1 MLILTIFVIGYLCIA
16 LEHFLK
22 IDKAATAVT
31 TGVLCWV
38 VFSLGYDGDM
48 HELNEGLTFKLGE
61 IGSILFFLLSAM
73 TIVELIDTHKG
84 FDIITSKIKTAN
96 PYKLLV
102 LVSII
107 TFLLSSILDNLTT
120 AIVMAALIKKLIKD
134 KEMMW
139 LFGGFVII
147 AANAGGA
154 FSPIGD
160 VTTIMLWVGG
170 QITSGAVISNVIL
183 PSITCLS
190 VPLVLAYFSFRNKS
204 FGIIAEPETE
214 SLISKNEQI
223 TILILGV
230 IGLVSVPVFKTYT
243 HLPPFM
249 GILLSLGVIWIFTE
263 ILHRKKV
270 TDEHKSLKVTEVL
283 RKVDTPSVLF
293 FLGILLAVGA
303 LERAGFLTEL
313 ATTLNNRVG
322 NMYLINVIIGLL
334 SSIVDNVPLVAA
346 AMGMYTLDTYPVDHN
361 FWTFLSYTAGTGG
374 SVLIIGSAAGVA
386 IMGLLKIDFMW
397 YLKKI
402 SLYALAGY
410 FAGVAVYLLVNL

>member
-1 MLILTIFVIGYLCIA
+1 MLLLIIFVLGYLCIA
-16 LEHFLK
+16 MEHFLK

-38 VFSLGYDGDM
+38 IFALGYGGDM
-48 HELNEGLTFKLGE
+48 HELNEGLTLKLGE

-73 TIVELIDTHKG
+73 TIVELIDTHRG
-84 FDIITSKIKTAN
+84 FDIITSKIKTTD

-102 LVSII
+102 MVSII
-107 TFLLSSILDNLTT
+107 TFFLSSILDNLTT

-139 LFGGFVII
+139 IFGGFVII

-160 VTTIMLWVGG
+160 VTTIMLWIGG
-170 QITSGAVISNVIL
+170 QITSGVVISKVIL
-183 PSITCLS
+183 PSIICLA
-190 VPLVLAYFSFRNKS
+190 VPLGMAYFSFRKNNLTLTS
-204 FGIIAEPETE
+204 EPEGE
-214 SLISKNEQI
+214 STISKNEQI
-223 TILILGV
+223 TMLIIGV
-230 IGLVSVPVFKTYT
+230 LGLVSVPIFKTYT

-270 TDEHKSLKVTEVL
+270 EDRHKSLKVTEVL

-303 LERAGFLTEL
+303 LEKAGFLTEL
-313 ATTLNNRVG
+313 ANTLNTKVG
-322 NMYLINVIIGLL
+322 NIYVINTLIGLL

-346 AMGMYTLDTYPVDHN
+346 AMGMYTTDIYHVDHN

-386 IMGLLKIDFMW
+386 IMGLLKIDFIW

-402 SLYALAGY
+402 SFYALAGY
-410 FAGVAVYLLVNL
+410 LAGVGLYILLNV